1 MAAQTQLI
9 QKNDFIDITF
19 TGRIKDGEIFDTN
32 VKEDAE
38 KIGLKFN
45 GKPLVICVG
54 QGMVVAGF
62 DNALEGKEIGKDYS
76 IELQPKDAF
85 QERQSNLVKLI
96 PIKIFRE
103 KKINPYPGMTLN
115 IDNMLVRVISVS
127 GGRVLVDFNN
137 ILAGKTVIYTFK
149 INRKIESP
157 EEKVNAITEFFT
169 GKTFSFKISDDKK
182 QAIFKDEGSEEI
194 PKEYLNLIIGSLNDK
209 FKDVLG
215 LEMIVEPDKTSE
227 DKIEENKKPEEKK
240 EEEKKEEEKQT
251 E

>member
-1 MAAQTQLI
+1 MANQTI
-9 QKNDFIDITF
+9 QKTDFIDITF

-38 KIGLKFN
+38 KIGINFN

-54 QGMVVAGF
+54 QGMVVGGF
-62 DNALEGKEIGKDYS
+62 DNALEGKEAGKDY
-76 IELQPKDAF
+76 ILELQPKDAF

-96 PIKIFRE
+96 PIKIFRD

-115 IDNMLVRVISVS
+115 IDNMLVKVVSVS

-137 ILAGKTVIYTFK
+137 PLAGKVIIYNFK
-149 INRKIESP
+149 INKKIESP
-157 EEKVNAITEFFT
+157 EEKVNALTEFFV

-194 PKEYLNLIIGSLNDK
+194 PKGYLNIIIGSLNDK
-209 FKDVLG
+209 FKEVLG
-215 LEMIVEPDKTSE
+215 LEMIVEPDK
-227 DKIEENKKPEEKK
+227 EENKKQ
-240 EEEKKEEEKQT
+240 EKQ
-251 E
+251 EENKKAE

>member
-45 GKPLVICVG
+45 GKPLIICVG
-54 QGMVVAGF
+54 QGMVVSGF
-62 DNALEGKEIGKDYS
+62 DNALEGKESGKDYS

-149 INRKIESP
+149 I
-157 EEKVNAITEFFT
+157 
-169 GKTFSFKISDDKK
+169 
-182 QAIFKDEGSEEI
+182 
-194 PKEYLNLIIGSLNDK
+194 
-209 FKDVLG
+209 
-215 LEMIVEPDKTSE
+215 
-227 DKIEENKKPEEKK
+227 
-240 EEEKKEEEKQT
+240 
-251 E
+251 